1 MDSREIA
8 IACRL
13 DFDSQGRYD
22 RTSVVATNGISF
34 MPRVDRR
41 RKPDQKPVPQLLRP
55 DPGPGVCPTF
65 DSPNSRQWEIVIR
78 GALEDDEVG
87 LHEKLVELPRGSR
100 GLIYFD
106 SCGGSAFV
114 GLALAS
120 LIRLRGLKA
129 TGVVVG
135 ECSSAALM
143 PFAACAQRYVTP
155 HSTLLFHPIRWH
167 SEENVK
173 LDEAAEWARHFRVME
188 TDLDQLIARLFGC
201 PVEMIR
207 SWNNP
212 GRFVSGEELVAAGLA
227 RILDLFA
234 GNVWQQIAASNG

>member
-1 MDSREIA
+1 MTVFGHSVSFDLQTEKTKTLRRRRLRCSGTFYRYRFEKILALELGQITIIILVRENTFA
-8 IACRL
+8 PRL
-13 DFDSQGRYD
+13 DFVSLGRYD
-22 RTSVVATNGISF
+22 RPSVLATYRVF
-34 MPRVDRR
+34 VMPRDDRR
-41 RKPDQKPVPQLLRP
+41 RKPDLKPASQLLRP
-55 DPGPGVCPTF
+55 DPGPGICPTF

-78 GALEDDEVG
+78 GALEDDEDG

-143 PFAACAQRYVTP
+143 PFAACAQRFVTP

-167 SEENVK
+167 M
-173 LDEAAEWARHFRVME
+173 R
-188 TDLDQLIARLFGC
+188 G
-201 PVEMIR
+201 
-207 SWNNP
+207 
-212 GRFVSGEELVAAGLA
+212 
-227 RILDLFA
+227 
-234 GNVWQQIAASNG
+234 